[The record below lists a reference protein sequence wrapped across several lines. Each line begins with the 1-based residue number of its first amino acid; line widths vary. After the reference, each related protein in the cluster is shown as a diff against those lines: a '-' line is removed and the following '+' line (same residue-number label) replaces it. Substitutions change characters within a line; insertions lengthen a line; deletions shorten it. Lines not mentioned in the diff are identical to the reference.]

1 MEHRDVDRSRGAR
14 RIEAWFLVGL
24 LVLWGLAVGWLT
36 LEAVSLI
43 G

>member
-1 MEHRDVDRSRGAR
+1 MDHRDVNRSRGAR
-14 RIEAWFLVGL
+14 RSEAWFFIGL
-24 LVLWGLAVGWLT
+24 LLLWGLAVGWLT